1 MGKIIHRA
9 TLRPHV
15 NPPRHVHVV
24 GAGLA
29 GLAAATALAA
39 RGVPVSVYE
48 AGPAAGGRARS
59 YYDRELGAVIDN
71 GNHLLL
77 SGNRAAMAYLARI
90 GARDP
95 LSGPTRAIFPFFE
108 LPSGRRW
115 TVAPNA
121 GRIPWWILA
130 RSRRV
135 PGARLGEYLALH
147 RLMRARAGETVAS
160 LLAPGELSR
169 RLLEPLAIAALNT
182 MPADAEARLLGAV
195 LEQTLVHGAA
205 ACRPLV
211 AREGLSESF
220 VDPAR
225 AFLAA
230 RGGTLRT
237 GARLAA
243 IDTIADRAT
252 MLRFAATSVRVEP
265 DEAVVLAVPAAVAPA
280 LLPGLVA
287 PDAFEAIVNLHY
299 GVTAELPGGAGFIGI
314 IGGAAEW
321 LFARPHTLSV
331 TISAANRV
339 VDRDAEQLARLVW
352 PEIVA
357 AAGLATAPMPAWR
370 VVKERRA
377 TFAATPAQNARR
389 PGPRTTLANVLL
401 AGDWTAT
408 GLPATIEGAI
418 RSGDRAAAL
427 LLEPGTPLPP
437 GPDPA

>member
-1 MGKIIHRA
+1 MNR
-9 TLRPHV
+9 LS
-15 NPPRHVHVV
+15 HVHVV

-39 RGVPVSVYE
+39 RGLRVTVYE

-59 YYDRELGAVIDN
+59 YLDRELGVVIDN

-95 LSGPTRAIFPFFE
+95 LVGPKQPIFPFVE

-115 TVAPNA
+115 TVAPNT
-121 GRIPWWILA
+121 GRIPWWVLVP
-130 RSRRV
+130 SRRV
-135 PGARLGEYLALH
+135 PGARLSEYLALR
-147 RLMRARAGETVAS
+147 RLIHARPGDTVAALLAAGE
-160 LLAPGELSR
+160 LAR

-182 MPADAEARLLGAV
+182 MPEGADATLLGAV
-195 LEQTLVHGAA
+195 VAQTLAAGGA

-220 VDPAR
+220 VHPAR
-225 AFLAA
+225 DFLVSH
-230 RGGTLRT
+230 RGELRT
-237 GARLAA
+237 GARLTSLETASGRVTA
-243 IDTIADRAT
+243 
-252 MLRFAATSVRVEP
+252 LRFAGGDIALAP
-265 DEAVVLAVPAAVAPA
+265 DEAVVLAVPAAVAPT
-280 LLPGLVA
+280 LLPGIIA

-299 GVTAELPGGAGFIGI
+299 RVTAQLPGDAGFIGI
-314 IGGAAEW
+314 IGGTAEW
-321 LFARPHTLSV
+321 LFARPHALSV

-339 VDRDAEQLARLVW
+339 VDRDAEYLARTVW
-352 PEIVA
+352 SEIAA
-357 AAGLATAPMPAWR
+357 AAGLSAAMPAWR

-377 TFAATPAQNARR
+377 TFAATAAQNARR
-389 PGPRTTLANVLL
+389 PGPRTLLANLVL

-418 RSGDRAAAL
+418 RSGDRAAAFL
-427 LLEPGTPLPP
+427 LDPDAAPQT
-437 GPDPA
+437 GPNPA

>member
-1 MGKIIHRA
+1 M
-9 TLRPHV
+9 T
-15 NPPRHVHVV
+15 PPAHVHVV

-39 RGVPVSVYE
+39 GGVRVTVHE

-59 YYDRELGAVIDN
+59 YFDRELGVVIDN

-77 SGNRAAMAYLARI
+77 SGNRAALGYLGRI

-95 LSGPTRAIFPFFE
+95 LAGPARPIFPFVE

-121 GRIPWWILA
+121 GRIPWWVLA
-130 RSRRV
+130 PSRRV
-135 PGARLGEYLALH
+135 PGARLSEFLALR
-147 RLMRARAGETVAS
+147 RLMRARPGETVAS
-160 LLAPGELSR
+160 LLAPGQLAR

-182 MPADAEARLLGAV
+182 MPAEADATLLGAV
-195 LEQTLVHGAA
+195 VAETLAQGGA

-211 AREGLSESF
+211 ARVGLSESF
-220 VDPAR
+220 VHPAR
-225 AFLAA
+225 DFLAA
-230 RGGTLRT
+230 SGGELRF
-237 GARLAA
+237 GARLVA
-243 IDTIADRAT
+243 IETQAQRAT
-252 MLRFAATSVRVEP
+252 TLRFPGSEVSLGP
-265 DEAVVLAVPAAVAPA
+265 GDAVVLAVPAAVAPT
-280 LLPGLVA
+280 LLPGLSA

-299 GVTAELPGGAGFIGI
+299 RVTADLPGEAGFIGI
-314 IGGAAEW
+314 IGGTAEW
-321 LFARPHTLSV
+321 VFARPHVLSV

-339 VDRDAEQLARLVW
+339 VDRDAEALAATVW
-352 PEIVA
+352 PEVAA
-357 AAGLATAPMPAWR
+357 AAGLAAPPRVIPPWR

-389 PGPRTTLANVLL
+389 PGPRTALANLVL

-427 LLEPGTPLPP
+427 LL
-437 GPDPA
+437 DPATAP

>member
-1 MGKIIHRA
+1 MN
-9 TLRPHV
+9 RPL
-15 NPPRHVHVV
+15 HVHVV

-29 GLAAATALAA
+29 GLAAATALAS
-39 RGVPVSVYE
+39 RGVRVSVYE

-59 YYDRELGAVIDN
+59 YLDRELGVVIDN

-95 LSGPTRAIFPFFE
+95 LTGPAQPRFPFIE

-121 GRIPWWILA
+121 GRIPWWVLVP
-130 RSRRV
+130 SRRV
-135 PGARLGEYLALH
+135 PGARLYEYLALR
-147 RLMRARAGETVAS
+147 RLMRAGPGETVAS
-160 LLAPGELSR
+160 LLAPGALAR

-182 MPADAEARLLGAV
+182 MPAEAEARLLGAV
-195 LEQTLVHGAA
+195 VAETLAQGGT

-220 VDPAR
+220 VHPAR
-225 AFLAA
+225 DFLASH
-230 RGGTLRT
+230 GGKLRT
-237 GARLAA
+237 GTRLAA
-243 IDTIADRAT
+243 IETAAGRVT
-252 MLRFAATSVRVEP
+252 LLRFAGADVALGP
-265 DEAVVLAVPAAVAPA
+265 DEAVVLAVPAAVAPT
-280 LLPGLVA
+280 LLPGLTA

-299 GVTAELPGGAGFIGI
+299 RVTADLPGGTGFNGPAGGAGFIGI
-314 IGGAAEW
+314 IGGTAEW
-321 LFARPHTLSV
+321 LFARPHVLSV

-339 VDRDAEQLARLVW
+339 VDRDAGDLARTVW
-352 PEIVA
+352 PEVTA
-357 AAGLATAPMPAWR
+357 AAGLTTPMPAWR

-377 TFAATPAQNARR
+377 TFAATAAQNARR
-389 PGPRTTLANVLL
+389 PGPRTAFTNLIL

-418 RSGDRAAAL
+418 RSGDRAAAAL
-427 LLEPGTPLPP
+427 LDPDTAPQT
-437 GPDPA
+437 GPNPA